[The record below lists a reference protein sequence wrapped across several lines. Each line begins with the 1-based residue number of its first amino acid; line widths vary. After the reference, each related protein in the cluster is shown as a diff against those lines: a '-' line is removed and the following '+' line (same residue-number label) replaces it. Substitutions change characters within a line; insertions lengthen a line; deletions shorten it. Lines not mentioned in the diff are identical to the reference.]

1 MDLNRRQFVGI
12 VAGACAGCL
21 CGARPVLAADPVD
34 AGDIAKYAKDGIYGD
49 FAADQGIFIVRR
61 NNKLYA
67 VTALCSHKGHELMR
81 DPDNELQFK
90 CDKHGSLFTLEGLA
104 TKGPAKEPLLRLGIK
119 LDGSK
124 RIVVDPTQQFEKKD
138 WDKDGA
144 VIKV

>member
-34 AGDIAKYAKDGIYGD
+34 VGDIAKYAKDGIYGE
-49 FAADQGIFIVRR
+49 FIEQGFFIARR
-61 NNKLYA
+61 NNKLFA
-67 VTALCSHKGHELMR
+67 VSGICSHKGHELMR
-81 DPDNELQFK
+81 DPDNESQFK
-90 CDKHGSLFTLEGLA
+90 CDKHGSLFTLDGLA